1 MFRKLIR
8 FLALPNPNLDLGSLR
23 VNETGPAETR
33 RAFTAALPRET
44 GSFGSDH
51 DYKRSTARQVGK
63 TQDSFNQIVFI
74 FCPEATRGPPK
85 HCDQCGGDSY
95 HHGICNDLLLSGR
108 QTSDCLRFGYQC
120 QGYYCKCT
128 HEGEDHNP
136 QITSTTVVDGQTG
149 TVIYEPITLTQYSNL
164 RYHTTVTVTEVA
176 TSTASDGGVGLE
188 TALAVIF
195 AGGIGW
201 IAICKSCPS
210 SKITSGPRRKNRSLT
225 SSQPSRA
232 ELRQLLP

>member
-8 FLALPNPNLDLGSLR
+8 FLALPNPNLDLGSPR
-23 VNETGPAETR
+23 DNETGSAEIR

-44 GSFGSDH
+44 GSFGIDP
-51 DYKRSTARQVGK
+51 DYKKSTAREVGK
-63 TQDSFNQIVFI
+63 RQEYANQVPFI
-74 FCPEATRGPPK
+74 FCPEAARRPPK

-108 QTSDCLRFGYQC
+108 QLYSCLDFGYNC

-128 HEGEDHNP
+128 HEGQDHNP
-136 QITSTTVVDGQTG
+136 QITSTTVVNGQTG

-188 TALAVIF
+188 TALAVVF
-195 AGGIGW
+195 AGASAG
-201 IAICKSCPS
+201 
-210 SKITSGPRRKNRSLT
+210 
-225 SSQPSRA
+225 
-232 ELRQLLP
+232 LPYRLKAK